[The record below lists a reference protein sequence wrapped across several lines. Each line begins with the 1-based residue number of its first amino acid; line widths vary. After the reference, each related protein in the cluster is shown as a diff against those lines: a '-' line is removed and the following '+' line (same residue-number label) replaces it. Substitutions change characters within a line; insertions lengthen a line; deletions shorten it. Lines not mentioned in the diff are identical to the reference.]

1 MTTSNYSRTMTI
13 EGATPTEVF
22 AAVTNPRAWWSED
35 VVGDTR
41 TPGAVFYYHYQDIH
55 RGTFQVTEMEPGK
68 KLFWHV
74 LQNYFNFIKDPTE
87 WTGTDIVFEL
97 AGKGSGTELT
107 FTHVGLNPGEE
118 CYDVCR
124 DSWGFYL
131 ASLEQLI
138 TSGAGQPNK
147 GEANANPVVVPP
159 PIGTDLSE
167 TITVTATPEAV
178 YAAIN
183 DVGNWWSGVIDGASA
198 AVGDSFGYRYQDMH
212 QSRQEVIELVPG
224 KRVAWKVIDSNL
236 SFLED
241 KSEWTGTTIT
251 FDLTPKGDSTELR
264 FTHHGLN
271 QMSECWDACSSGWGG
286 LIRGNLKTLI
296 ETGNTSPAPF

>member
-1 MTTSNYSRTMTI
+1 MSSYTKTMTI
-13 EGATPTEVF
+13 EGATPAQVF
-22 AAVTNPRAWWSED
+22 AAVTNPRGWWSED
-35 VVGDTR
+35 VVGDAGAM
-41 TPGAVFYYHYQDIH
+41 GAVFYYHYQDIH
-55 RGTFQVTEMEPGK
+55 RGTFQVTEVEPGR
-68 KLFWHV
+68 KLVWHV

-97 AGKGSGTELT
+97 AAKGPDTELT
-107 FTHVGLNPGEE
+107 FTHVGLVPAEE
-118 CYDVCR
+118 CYEVCQ

-131 ASLEQLI
+131 ASLSQLL
-138 TSGAGQPNK
+138 TTGTGQPNK

-159 PIGTDLSE
+159 PATHDLSE
-167 TITVTATPEAV
+167 VITVSAKPDRV

-183 DVGNWWSGVIDGASA
+183 SVGDWWSGNIDGGASRI
-198 AVGDSFGYRYQDMH
+198 GDSFSYRYKDMH
-212 QSRQEVIELVPG
+212 QSRQEVIDLVPG
-224 KRVAWKVIDSNL
+224 KRVAWKVLDSNL

-251 FDLTPKGDSTELR
+251 FEISEKGDGSELR

-271 QMSECWDACSSGWGG
+271 RTSECWDACSSGWGG

-296 ETGNTSPAPF
+296 ETGRTSPAPF